1 MNELAAAIEEV
12 RTELAGVG
20 SEILFDLCDIYAPL
34 FTDGGAAGDSVGIN
48 PIPLATNVNI
58 TIKGF
63 GAAKQFVVGGE
74 AYTASHLLKM
84 VRTTKTVAIT
94 PRHRIVARAR
104 GLTASLIF
112 EKPFITEDSI
122 SPLLKVNATLV
133 IQGFQQ

>member
-20 SEILFDLCDIYAPL
+20 NEILFDSCDIYAPL
-34 FTDGGAAGDSVGIN
+34 FTDGGAEGDSVSLN
-48 PIPLATNVNI
+48 PVPVATNVNV
-58 TIKGF
+58 TIKGH
-63 GAAKQFVVGGE
+63 GVAKTFVVGGE
-74 AYTASHLLKM
+74 AYTASHELKM

-104 GLTASLIF
+104 GLTAALIF

-133 IQGFQQ
+133 MQGYQ